1 MPRILIVDDEEAIRK
16 TVAQT
21 LASEKH
27 ESAQAA
33 NGKEA
38 LEKLEGDTFDLALV
52 DLKMPGMD
60 GKEFLTALNDRRI
73 DIPVV
78 MMSGHGTIDD
88 ALDATRRGA
97 LDFIQKPFDRDRL
110 LLAVRNAAAH
120 GRLATENRVLRTR
133 VASRTRMLGE
143 SDAMKEVRAMIQKV
157 AATEARVLILGENGS
172 GKELVARLI
181 HEQSA
186 RAEGPF
192 VDVNCAALPDT
203 LIESELFGYE
213 PGAFTGANKSMPGKF
228 EQAKGGTLFLDEIG
242 DMPLQA
248 QAKVLRVLEERQV
261 RRLGGQKTVAVDAR
275 VVAATNRDLPGMIA
289 KGEFRE
295 DLYYRL
301 NVFPVRVP
309 PLRER
314 RADVPV
320 LARGFLADFCVVS
333 GLPARRL
340 DGAAET
346 RLAGHAWPGNV
357 RELKNVVERMAIL
370 ADKDVITEAD
380 VSKAMGGTRQMAEAA
395 RAAVAATD
403 ADPMGPFRACR
414 TYEEFKEMS
423 EKLFLESR
431 LRSNDGNVSK
441 TAEELDMPRSN
452 FYKKMEKY
460 GLK

>member
-1 MPRILIVDDEEAIRK
+1 MARILIVDDEETIRR

-21 LASEKH
+21 LSAEKH
-27 ESAQAA
+27 ECTGVGS
-33 NGKEA
+33 GKEGLEA
-38 LEKLEGDTFDLALV
+38 LEGGGFDLVLL

-60 GKEFLTALNDRRI
+60 GRELLAAIRERGLEIPAL
-73 DIPVV
+73 
-78 MMSGHGTIDD
+78 MMSGHGTIED
-88 ALDATRRGA
+88 AVEATRKGA

-110 LLAVRNAAAH
+110 LLAVRNAVSH
-120 GRLATENRVLRTR
+120 GSLVAENRVLRSRIPT
-133 VASRTRMLGE
+133 RTRMLGE
-143 SDAMKEVRAMIQKV
+143 SEAIRAVRALVTRV
-157 AATEARVLILGENGS
+157 AATDARVLVSGENGS

-181 HEQSA
+181 HEQSP
-186 RAEGPF
+186 RADRPF

-213 PGAFTGANKSMPGKF
+213 PGAFTGAARSTPGKF
-228 EQAKGGTLFLDEIG
+228 EQARGGTLFLDEIG
-242 DMPLQA
+242 DMPLSA

-261 RRLGGQKTVAVDAR
+261 RRLGGQKTIAVDCR
-275 VVAATNRDLPGMIA
+275 VVAATNRDLAGMIA
-289 KGEFRE
+289 RGAFRE
-295 DLYYRL
+295 DLFYRL

-314 RADVPV
+314 RADIPV
-320 LARGFLADFCVVS
+320 LARHFLAEFCAGS

-340 DGAAET
+340 DPGAET

-357 RELKNVVERMAIL
+357 RELKNVVDRLAIL
-370 ADKDVITEAD
+370 ADREEIGAGDVER
-380 VSKAMGGTRQMAEAA
+380 AMEGPG
-395 RAAVAATD
+395 AAVPSAGGGGGGGV
-403 ADPMGPFRACR
+403 ADLVRSCR

-423 EKLFLESR
+423 ERMFLEAR
-431 LRSNDGNVSK
+431 LKANDGNVSK

>member
-1 MPRILIVDDEEAIRK
+1 MARILVVDDEELIRK

-21 LASEKH
+21 LSSEKH
-27 ESAQAA
+27 ESVGAS

-38 LEKLEGDTFDLALV
+38 LEKLAGDTFDLALV

-60 GKEFLTALNDRRI
+60 GKEFLTAVREKGI
-73 DIPVV
+73 EIPVV

-88 ALDATRRGA
+88 AVDATRRGA
-97 LDFIQKPFDRDRL
+97 LDFIQKPFDRERL
-110 LLAVRNAAAH
+110 LLAVRNAASHAQLT
-120 GRLATENRVLRTR
+120 RENRVLRTR
-133 VASRTRMLGE
+133 VVSRTRMLGE
-143 SDAMKEVRAMIQKV
+143 SEGMKEVRAMIAKV
-157 AATEARVLILGENGS
+157 AGTEARVLVLGENGS

-181 HEQSA
+181 HEQSS
-186 RAEGPF
+186 RVEGPF

-213 PGAFTGANKSMPGKF
+213 PGAFTGASKSMPGKF

-242 DMPLQA
+242 DMPLAA

-261 RRLGGQKTVAVDAR
+261 RRLGGQKTLAVDAR
-275 VVAATNRDLPGMIA
+275 VVAATNRDLPGMIRD
-289 KGEFRE
+289 GEFRE

-314 RADVPV
+314 RADVAV
-320 LARGFLADFCVVS
+320 LARGFLSDFCAAN
-333 GLPARRL
+333 GLPAKKL
-340 DGAAET
+340 EGAAES

-370 ADKDVITEAD
+370 SDKDLITEVD
-380 VSKAMGGTRQMAEAA
+380 VAKAMGGTRDLAA
-395 RAAVAATD
+395 AAAAAVGDT
-403 ADPMGPFRACR
+403 DPMAGFMSCR
-414 TYEEFKEMS
+414 TYEAFKEMS

-431 LRSNDGNVSK
+431 LKANDGNVSK
-441 TAEELDMPRSN
+441 TAEELEMPRSN